1 MDKRII
7 KTVKISAFI
16 LIGIIIITIT
26 LLLLLNKDNAKQDDI
41 SKYNIAE
48 LHAPKDETNMVF
60 KKVNDYSI
68 YFSTKNILNDYI
80 SYFEQINGDVEF
92 DKGRIQLSDEEIR
105 LQRYEL
111 GIKAITQNF
120 DKQYK
125 DTEPYDAENI
135 KTYVEKYKNTSGNSS
150 YILYINEMYI
160 ANLEPNCIIVL
171 VYSKLNNADFNCMI
185 KINMES
191 KSYSVFWDD
200 YLEQYNYTKDRTEEI
215 DINAELESGDYNTF
229 IPAYPNNQDI
239 AIKYFDDLKYKIKNN
254 PNELY
259 NYILDEQYKEKRFPS
274 TDIFVEFLSD
284 IKDRLENIDIK
295 QYKFE
300 EKQISVVDNYDNI
313 YTFKIS
319 DVMEYKVLLDNY
331 TIKNEELTK
340 LYNEAKET
348 EKVNS
353 NIKEFFNMVNMKDYN
368 GIYNK
373 LDETFKSN
381 NYATLNDLK
390 SYIRQNLYD
399 YCVVKETT
407 SSEKNNNNYIY
418 TVSFANGDN
427 KNAETKEIT
436 IVMQLKEG
444 TDYVMSFS
452 ME

>member
-1 MDKRII
+1 M
-7 KTVKISAFI
+7 
-16 LIGIIIITIT
+16 
-26 LLLLLNKDNAKQDDI
+26 
-41 SKYNIAE
+41 
-48 LHAPKDETNMVF
+48 M
-60 KKVNDYSI
+60 
-68 YFSTKNILNDYI
+68 
-80 SYFEQINGDVEF
+80 
-92 DKGRIQLSDEEIR
+92 
-105 LQRYEL
+105 
-111 GIKAITQNF
+111 
-120 DKQYK
+120 
-125 DTEPYDAENI
+125 
-135 KTYVEKYKNTSGNSS
+135 
-150 YILYINEMYI
+150 
-160 ANLEPNCIIVL
+160 
-171 VYSKLNNADFNCMI
+171 

-191 KSYSVFWDD
+191 KTYSVFWDD

-436 IVMQLKEG
+436 IVMKLKEG